1 MNSISQVNDNKI
13 KANQLLFSLAFLLS
27 FKLLKMVDSQSTAS
41 KGKVFKI
48 DIGLVGV
55 AAVGKTSMIRK
66 FIHNETINPQA

>member
-41 KGKVFKI
+41 KGKAFKI